1 MSEPKYYHSWQG
13 TVLTFLFAYNT
24 DLEGTPE
31 TAYVESGLSGPELL
45 GLNGNTA
52 DFDEVPLGNKE

>member
-1 MSEPKYYHSWQG
+1 MSECKSYH
-13 TVLTFLFAYNT
+13 TCPETILTFLFAYNT

-31 TAYVESGLSGPELL
+31 TTCVRSGLSGPELL

-52 DFDEVPLGNKE
+52 DLDKVPLGN